1 VRRLA
6 RPLVYLGTASVV
18 LGLGKFHARYV
29 GHYVFHNSSRLSWS
43 IAYIAILCV
52 AAYAAGI
59 PDLYKGIRTSAVAA
73 AGATSAG
80 ALGISAVQLLV
91 GSLLLPRLVV
101 LLSAVLLVPWYVA
114 CSLLASRGR
123 AREAERDRVVGV
135 ITSEEASVL
144 ATELRRSAERPASLE
159 RVVDIDQVVPDS
171 PWAEPLVDL
180 AIEVDASVLVLD
192 VAAQANEG
200 IVHQAA
206 ALHESGVRVRTLAL
220 FYDEWLGKLPISEL
234 ERVSLMFDI
243 GELHRARYVRMKR
256 LLDVVVGLAGLAIL
270 LVLIPFVALGDL
282 VANRGPMFYMQ
293 PRVGRHERPFQI
305 LKFRTMSPGGED
317 TEWTAEHDT
326 RITPFGR
333 WLRRSHIDELPQVVN
348 VLRGDLSVVG
358 PRPEQ
363 PKYVAEL
370 EQKIPFYR
378 LRHLVRPGLTG
389 WAQVKYTY
397 GASDMDALEKLQY
410 EFYYLRHQGLLL
422 DMRIIGRTI
431 RSVIGRGGR

>member
-410 EFYYLRHQGLLL
+410 EFYYLRHQGLVL
-422 DMRIIGRTI
+422 DLRIIGRTV
-431 RSVIGRGGR
+431 RSIIERGGR